1 MLAKY
6 DQVLPG
12 LAERIATL
20 TETQSAH
27 RQELERSTVHGN
39 SRAQSRGQVFAFIIV
54 VLGMLIGGALIW
66 AGKSTAG
73 FTALLT
79 PLGLVAIA
87 FFVTRGQQARELARK
102 RADIEAAGRQRG

>member
-12 LAERIATL
+12 LAERIVAL
-20 TETQSAH
+20 TEQQSAH
-27 RQELERSTVHGN
+27 RQALEHATVEGN
-39 SRAQSRGQVFAFIIV
+39 IRAQSRGQVFAFIIV
-54 VLGMLIGGALIW
+54 VVGMLIGGGLLL

-79 PLGLVAIA
+79 PLGLVATG

-102 RADIEAAGRQRG
+102 RADLEEAGRR